1 MEMWFA
7 GFSSLMHYCLEMQ
20 YCYITTAKQKRHLI
34 DVPAA
39 DGDIDAMEGIG
50 EPTYETRTVTALF
63 KMLANAE
70 DTRTRIINDLEGKT
84 VEIVLPNDL
93 NHYMIGRVHIAG
105 VGLKISDKLLV
116 TIECL
121 PWRYARNEVVISVA
135 SSQNKIQHE
144 WWNRGHR
151 LVVPEITIEGP
162 DAVFTVNGE
171 TIVLGQGTHL
181 SSALA
186 IPGYGKI
193 SLAASGGAFI
203 VQYREAIL

>member
-7 GFSSLMHYCLEMQ
+7 GFSSLMHYRLEME
-20 YCYITTAKQKRHLI
+20 YCYITTAKRKRHLI

-63 KMLANAE
+63 KMLADAE

-93 NHYMIGRVHIAG
+93 QHYMIGRVHVAG
-105 VGLKISDKLLV
+105 AGLKISDELLV
-116 TIECL
+116 TVDCL
-121 PWRYARNEVVISVA
+121 PWRYARNEIVIPVA
-135 SSQNKIQHE
+135 SSPGEKQHE
-144 WWNRGHR
+144 WWNRGR
-151 LVVPEITIEGP
+151 RPAVPEITVE
-162 DAVFTVNGE
+162 DADVTFVVNGV
-171 TIVLGQGTHL
+171 TIVLGHGTHL

-186 IPGYGKI
+186 IPGYGNL
-193 SLAASGGAFI
+193 SVTASGGAFT
-203 VQYREAIL
+203 VRYREAIL

>member
-7 GFSSLMHYCLEMQ
+7 DLSSLAHYRLEMQ
-20 YCYITTAKQKRHLI
+20 YCYISTAKRKRHLVEI
-34 DVPAA
+34 PAA
-39 DGDIDAMEGIG
+39 DGDFDAMEGIG
-50 EPTYETRTVTALF
+50 EPAYETRTVTALF

-105 VGLKISDKLLV
+105 VGLKISDELLV

-135 SSQNKIQHE
+135 SSQNKIHHE
-144 WWNRGHR
+144 WWNRGRR
-151 LVVPEITIEGP
+151 LVVPEITVENS
-162 DAVFTVNGE
+162 DVTFVVNGE
-171 TIVLGQGTHL
+171 TIVLGQGIHL
-181 SSALA
+181 SSVLA
-186 IPGYGKI
+186 IPGFDKI
-193 SLAASGGAFI
+193 SVTANGGSFT
-203 VQYREAIL
+203 VRYREAIL